1 MAALPDTD
9 PCPISGADMPT
20 KSGMEPGADE
30 EKLRPFDAQL
40 APYQIFKT
48 VVHDKFSPFAMK

>member
-1 MAALPDTD
+1 
-9 PCPISGADMPT
+9 MPT

-30 EKLRPFDAQL
+30 EKLDAQL

-48 VVHDKFSPFAMK
+48 VVHGKFSPFALNKFFSSKKAHLIIV